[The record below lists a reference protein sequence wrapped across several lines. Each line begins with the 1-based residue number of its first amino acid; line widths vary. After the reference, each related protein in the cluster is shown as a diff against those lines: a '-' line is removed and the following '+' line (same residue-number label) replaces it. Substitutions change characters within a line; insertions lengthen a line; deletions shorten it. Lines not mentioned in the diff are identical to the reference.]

1 MKTPESCE
9 TLLPSF
15 FIGSNGRSILH
26 GVTRAAIEATLANGP
41 KAAAKMGTAVDAT
54 HQSLRKD

>member
-15 FIGSNGRSILH
+15 LVGSNGSSILH
-26 GVTRAAIEATLANGP
+26 GVTRAAIEATFARGP
-41 KAAAKMGTAVDAT
+41 NAAAKMGTAVDAT
-54 HQSLRKD
+54 HQSLYKV